1 MFHAVFNSA
10 WPSWTVSRGRGG
22 STLKSARRGKWS
34 PYGLWKWGDYIML
47 YPQNLLFRETG
58 DKAIRFGGTLLS
70 DNSIF
75 LWILQTQM
83 ALPNMF
89 LSSLLTG
96 WKGSWW
102 FGISALLITNFQGF
116 RHCSHETDM
125 TTMENIGWYSWD
137 LPAAHGNKPTNL
149 SSVIGTSLDMMGYIT
164 NKYQQMI
171 YNQSKYHMVITNP
184 NIMM

>member
-1 MFHAVFNSA
+1 MFHAVLKKA
-10 WPSWTVSRGRGG
+10 WPTWKVSQRRCG

-34 PYGLWKWGDYIML
+34 PYGVWKWGDYIML

-102 FGISALLITNFQGF
+102 FGINALLITNFQDIA
-116 RHCSHETDM
+116 HM
-125 TTMENIGWYSWD
+125 KQIWLQWKNIGWYSWD